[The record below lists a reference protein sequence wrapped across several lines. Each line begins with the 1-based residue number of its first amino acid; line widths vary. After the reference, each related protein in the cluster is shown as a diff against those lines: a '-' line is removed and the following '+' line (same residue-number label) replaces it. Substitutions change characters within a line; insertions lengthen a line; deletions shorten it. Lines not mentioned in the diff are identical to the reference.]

1 MPRQPFPSYNVY
13 DYHDITLSYGD
24 ADGPRLVV
32 EAAHAHGM
40 RVVLDILM
48 HG

>member
-1 MPRQPFPSYNVY
+1 MPRQSFPSYNVY

-24 ADGPRLVV
+24 ADDLRLFV

-40 RVVLDILM
+40 RVILDTLM